1 MTTAYIVDDDAAI
14 RDALMWL
21 LKSRSV
27 PAKAWPSAE
36 AFMDDY
42 DNGMTGCLLLDIRM
56 SGMTGLELME
66 QLQARGCRMPVIFL
80 TGHGDV
86 AMAVSAL
93 KRGAYDFVEKPF
105 NDNDLVDRILEA
117 LDSDSRQRH
126 EQASLASVDNRLQ
139 SLTKREQEVMERIL
153 AGKLNK
159 IIADELGIATRT
171 VEVHR
176 SRLFDKMNVKSAVE
190 LAQLLA
196 RRR

>member
-1 MTTAYIVDDDAAI
+1 MSTAYIVDDDAAI

-36 AFMDDY
+36 AFLAEY
-42 DNGMTGCLLLDIRM
+42 DENMTGCLLLDIRM
-56 SGMTGLELME
+56 NGMTGMELME
-66 QLQARGCRMPVIFL
+66 QLQERSCRMPVIFL

-117 LDSDSRQRH
+117 LDRDSKQRH
-126 EQASLASVDNRLQ
+126 EQASQASVESRLQ
-139 SLTKREQEVMERIL
+139 SLTKREQEVMDRIL

-176 SRLFDKMNVKSAVE
+176 SRLFDKMGVKSAVE
-190 LAQLLA
+190 LAQLLS